1 MVGRKLAA
9 KRLAA
14 SAIEVEFIGLD
25 GADIPLDDD
34 SCDGAALTFTLCTI
48 PDHRQ
53 ALAELRRVLKPG
65 APLHFLEH
73 GLADDPGIA
82 KWQNRL
88 TPLQKKVV
96 DGCHLNR
103 PVLDDIALAGF
114 AIDWSESEFAFGP
127 KPAAWFSIGRATNP

>member
-127 KPAAWFSIGRATNP
+127 KPAALSLIHI